1 MFFKKPIGI
10 PQFNTG
16 FRDLKTKVH
25 VAVSIAC
32 YAVCLSDNGLYSHI
46 GVARK

>member
-32 YAVCLSDNGLYSHI
+32 YAVCLSMIMVCIHTSE
-46 GVARK
+46 